1 MKVALIGAGNLMTNL
16 GKALKSAE
24 DIEIVQV
31 WSRTEASAQS
41 LASIL
46 NTGYTNDVS
55 SVLEADVYIIA
66 VKDNALESLIPPL
79 AAKHPNS
86 VFFHTA
92 GSMPMDVFESY
103 AKHYGV
109 FYPLQTF
116 SKNKVVNFKE
126 IPVFIEANDEKSSIL
141 LKLLAK
147 SVSDHIF
154 ELSSERRKYLHLA
167 AVFACNFTNHCYDL
181 AAHIL
186 EPKGIPFSVMLPLID
201 ETARKV
207 HELSPHDAQTGPAVR
222 YDENVMNR
230 QIALLEDEN
239 TKQIYKILSQSIHD
253 KL

>member
-24 DIEIVQV
+24 DVEIVQV

-109 FYPLQTF
+109 FYPMQ
-116 SKNKVVNFKE
+116 N
-126 IPVFIEANDEKSSIL
+126 
-141 LKLLAK
+141 
-147 SVSDHIF
+147 
-154 ELSSERRKYLHLA
+154 
-167 AVFACNFTNHCYDL
+167 
-181 AAHIL
+181 
-186 EPKGIPFSVMLPLID
+186 
-201 ETARKV
+201 
-207 HELSPHDAQTGPAVR
+207 
-222 YDENVMNR
+222 
-230 QIALLEDEN
+230 
-239 TKQIYKILSQSIHD
+239 
-253 KL
+253 